1 MRKGEI
7 DIITLGCSKNLVD
20 AERLMRQLELAG
32 YRCVHDSPQPKGE
45 IAIINTCGFIGD
57 AKEESIEMILQ
68 FADRKNRGKLSKLYV
83 MGCLSQRYA
92 KELPAEIPEVDGWFG
107 KFDFLGIVEECAS
120 AQFRERPEG
129 YGLEFKGNEYERML
143 TTPSHYAYLKIAEG
157 CNRYC
162 SYCAIPLITGKFTSR
177 AIEDILEEVK
187 WLVSK
192 GVKELNVI
200 AQDLSSYGLDL
211 YGEHRLAELLDKM
224 AQVEG
229 VEWIRIHYTYPTDF
243 PYDILPVMAK
253 HSNICKYMDIAL
265 QHCSDNMLKLMRRR
279 ITREEQDALIARIR
293 EEVPGICLRTTL
305 LVGHPGE
312 TEEDFNE
319 LCEWVKKMKFDRL
332 GAFAYSEEE
341 GTYAARHYTDDIPQ
355 EEKDRRVDTIMAI
368 QQTISSEILSQMVGT
383 QQRVVID
390 REETDYYV
398 GRTQYDS
405 PEVDCEV
412 LIKKEGDEAKGKLKI
427 GEFYTVN
434 IIKSE
439 DFDLYASL

>member
-32 YRCVHDSPQPKGE
+32 YRCVHDSPTPDGE

-57 AKEESIEMILQ
+57 AKEESIEIILQ
-68 FADRKNRGKLSKLYV
+68 FANRKAKKQLTKLYV
-83 MGCLSQRYA
+83 MGCLSQRYS
-92 KELPAEIPEVDGWFG
+92 KELPAEIPEVDKWYG
-107 KFDFLGIVEECAS
+107 KFDYLGIVEELIGEKLKA
-120 AQFRERPEG
+120 EG
-129 YGLEFKGNEYERML
+129 RDYERML
-143 TTPSHYAYLKIAEG
+143 TTPKHYAYLKIAEG
-157 CNRYC
+157 CNRHC

-177 AIEDILEEVK
+177 PMEEILEEVK
-187 WLVSK
+187 WLVAQ
-192 GVKELNVI
+192 GVKEFNVI

-211 YGEHRLAELLDKM
+211 YKEHRLAHLVDEM
-224 AQVEG
+224 AQISG
-229 VEWIRIHYTYPTDF
+229 VEWIRLHYAYPTDF

-253 HSNICKYMDIAL
+253 HSNVCKYMDIAL
-265 QHCSDNMLKLMRRR
+265 QHCSSNVLDKMRRR
-279 ITREEQDALIARIR
+279 ITRAEQDELITRIR
-293 EEVPGICLRTTL
+293 KEIPGICIRTTL

-312 TEEDFNE
+312 TEKDFNE
-319 LCEWVKKMKFDRL
+319 LCQWVKEMRFDRM

-341 GTYAARHYTDDIPQ
+341 GTFAARHYKDDIPQ
-355 EEKDRRVDTIMAI
+355 EEKERRVDTLMSI
-368 QQTISSEILSQMVGT
+368 QQEISAEILAQMVGSK
-383 QQRVVID
+383 QRIVID
-390 REETDYYV
+390 REEPDYYI

-405 PEVDCEV
+405 PDVDCEV
-412 LIKKEGDEAKGKLKI
+412 LIAKEGERLEI

>member
-1 MRKGEI
+1 
-7 DIITLGCSKNLVD
+7 
-20 AERLMRQLELAG
+20 
-32 YRCVHDSPQPKGE
+32 
-45 IAIINTCGFIGD
+45 
-57 AKEESIEMILQ
+57 
-68 FADRKNRGKLSKLYV
+68 
-83 MGCLSQRYA
+83 
-92 KELPAEIPEVDGWFG
+92 
-107 KFDFLGIVEECAS
+107 
-120 AQFRERPEG
+120 
-129 YGLEFKGNEYERML
+129 
-143 TTPSHYAYLKIAEG
+143 
-157 CNRYC
+157 
-162 SYCAIPLITGKFTSR
+162 LITGKFTSR
-177 AIEDILEEVK
+177 KIEEILEEVK
-187 WLVSK
+187 WLVGK

-211 YGEHRLAELLDKM
+211 YGEHRLAELLDRM

-253 HSNICKYMDIAL
+253 HPNICKYMDIAL
-265 QHCSDNMLKLMRRR
+265 QHCSDNMLKLMRRH
-279 ITREEQDALIARIR
+279 ITRQEQDALIARIR

-312 TEEDFNE
+312 TEEEFNE
-319 LCEWVKKMKFDRL
+319 LCEWVKTMKFERL

-341 GTYAARHYTDDIPQ
+341 GTFAARHYQDDIPQ

-368 QQTISSEILSQMVGT
+368 QQNISADHLSQMVGT
-383 QQRVVID
+383 EQLVIID
-390 REETDYYV
+390 RKENDYYV

-412 LIKKEGDEAKGKLKI
+412 LIAVDPCTVPLKI
-427 GEFYTVN
+427 GEIYKVN

>member
-68 FADRKNRGKLSKLYV
+68 FADRKNKGKLSKLYV

-129 YGLEFKGNEYERML
+129 YGLEFKGNDYERML

-177 AIEDILEEVK
+177 TIEDILEEVK

-192 GVKELNVI
+192 GVKEFNVI

-211 YGEHRLAELLDKM
+211 YGEHRLAQLLDQM

-312 TEEDFNE
+312 TGEDFNE

-355 EEKDRRVDTIMAI
+355 DEKERRVDTIMAI
-368 QQTISSEILSQMVGT
+368 QQAISSEILSQMVGT

-390 REETDYYV
+390 REETDYYI

-412 LIKKEGDEAKGKLKI
+412 LIKKEGDEAKRKLKI
-427 GEFYTVN
+427 GKFYTVN